1 MHSPEPQTSLVF
13 HERPALTD
21 EDVILPAGRLERI
34 RATVLG
40 MSERAHALRAAGQ
53 HLSRGVLLYGP
64 PGTGK
69 THTVRYLLSQA
80 PQTTAFI
87 LQGSS
92 LGLIREAAE
101 TARQL
106 QPAIIVLED
115 ADLVAADR
123 DFSEGER
130 PVLFEVLDVMDG
142 LDDDADVA
150 FVLTTNRVDVLEE
163 ALALRPGRIDLAVPI
178 PLPTAPLRAR
188 LFARSGRELPLTAA
202 GCEAAAEAA
211 AGTTG
216 SFPKEAVRRAVLDA
230 MADGAPVDDARLLA
244 AVTALRAEGEELS
257 AAMTEDAEASADEW
271 DDADWD
277 EGEVD
282 DRARGMGGAGGLLSG
297 AESDDSDAQEVW
309 SAATGGARTGDGT
322 GQGDDDLGGGVLDD
336 DELLEDGLSGED
348 LLDLDLEDD

>member
-1 MHSPEPQTSLVF
+1 
-13 HERPALTD
+13 
-21 EDVILPAGRLERI
+21 
-34 RATVLG
+34 
-40 MSERAHALRAAGQ
+40 
-53 HLSRGVLLYGP
+53 
-64 PGTGK
+64 
-69 THTVRYLLSQA
+69 VRYLLSQA
-80 PQTTAFI
+80 PETTAFI

-92 LGLIREAAE
+92 LGLIRQAAE

-142 LDDDADVA
+142 LDDDADIA

-178 PLPTAPLRAR
+178 PLPSAALRAR
-188 LFARSGRELPLTAA
+188 LFARSSRELPVTAA

-230 MADGAPVDDARLLA
+230 LADGEPVDDERLVA
-244 AVTALRAEGEELS
+244 SVVALRAEGEELR
-257 AAMTEDAEASADEW
+257 AAMTEDAAAEWNEEFDPDE
-271 DDADWD
+271 DATEWGEDGFAPDD
-277 EGEVD
+277 EGHDGVEYPDGWNEQPGPAASWSTLARGARPGSDLDD
-282 DRARGMGGAGGLLSG
+282 DRDGGPVRRNASDVALRGGGAVGGMGAAGGLLSQRESG
-297 AESDDSDAQEVW
+297 DADDEGEWPAEGND
-309 SAATGGARTGDGT
+309 GLGDG
-322 GQGDDDLGGGVLDD
+322 GLPEDDRLDD
-336 DELLEDGLSGED
+336 DLLEDGLSGED